1 MERFLPH
8 NYKQLL
14 DEKYGSNQQ
23 NTTTLAKDVI
33 EEIDKVVIEGVD
45 DKKIETEVG
54 DQVVE
59 DQNGYPWE
67 MVDTKIFVKE
77 EPSSLQVDHVNLD
90 NWVLWTRDDFTKNVP
105 SNFREKEDGGKEEM
119 FVDVMHDCS
128 KFVRTGLGVRLQKE
142 ETIRKLQAVLSVK
155 GQEIEYLH
163 AKRELRE
170 FCGEETSRAF
180 EVANGTP
187 SCALQHWVDQKGPH
201 GEGRPWQFD
210 VDVVYKDRDNTYCFN
225 WESHKV
231 VMVPTNYKV
240 SVKPSKAEGSSFLTI
255 ASSEA
260 EFLAGLKESEQVY
273 AMVVKSLVVHGV
285 NEAVISVPKQIQP
298 LLEEF
303 EDATGKSPFSLVY
316 VTPPKHVVDLVQF
329 SRGPGVSVAA
339 EAMAKQA
346 QEVQEQ
352 VKQRLAETNA
362 KYKRA
367 ADKRR
372 REKLF
377 QEGDSVMVFL
387 RKERFPVGTYN
398 KLKPRKYGPYKVVK
412 KLVTMLM

>member
-1 MERFLPH
+1 MLGCSH
-8 NYKQLL
+8 VGN
-14 DEKYGSNQQ
+14 
-23 NTTTLAKDVI
+23 LA
-33 EEIDKVVIEGVD
+33 
-45 DKKIETEVG
+45 
-54 DQVVE
+54 
-59 DQNGYPWE
+59 W
-67 MVDTKIFVKE
+67 
-77 EPSSLQVDHVNLD
+77 
-90 NWVLWTRDDFTKNVP
+90 
-105 SNFREKEDGGKEEM
+105 
-119 FVDVMHDCS
+119 
-128 KFVRTGLGVRLQKE
+128 
-142 ETIRKLQAVLSVK
+142 
-155 GQEIEYLH
+155 
-163 AKRELRE
+163 ELRE
-170 FCGEETSRAF
+170 FCGKETSGVS
-180 EVANGTP
+180 EVVNGTP
-187 SCALQHWVDQKGPH
+187 SRALQHWVDQKRPH

-210 VDVVYKDRDNTYCFN
+210 VDVVYKGRDNTYYFN

-231 VMVPTNYKV
+231 VMVPTNHKV
-240 SVKPSKAEGSSFLTI
+240 SVKPSKVEGSSFLTI

-260 EFLAGLKESEQVY
+260 EFIAGLKESEQVY

-303 EDATGKSPFSLVY
+303 EELELYPEDDDFKEIWDVCVQNRPMSDFHITDGYLFRGNRLFHSATGKSPFSLVY

-352 VKQRLAETNA
+352 VKQKLAETNA

-412 KLVTMLM
+412 KIGDNAYVIDLPETMKISKDGDGDEDEEVQFEEGTEEGVEGPEVGKKSLGEAVNNDRAGQGEDGAPDEVWRGRQQVDTGKVMKASDLG